1 MPELPDV
8 LDAAHPRGRGE
19 SGVARSLSRHVALPR
34 WVALP
39 AAVILIA
46 VVALASRSTSAPA
59 VELAFDGSPLIVA
72 LRVAGYVAEFLG
84 VAGLLAAAILYR
96 GRLMRGRTAAKA
108 GRKLPPVPWW
118 AQVLALAAIVPLF
131 VGQGAI
137 VLSYIL
143 EILRNLG
150 SRSSSGPAGSPD
162 FQDLAPGLAARDTT
176 SLLIAFVIV
185 AGLFL
190 LMVAVVI
197 RWRIQDRRF
206 AADGFNDQRTATE
219 AAVDVSLDALRSEP
233 DPRRAVIAA
242 YAAMER
248 ALSGAGLGRRRSEAP
263 MEYVRRVLTE
273 QTRAP
278 EEVRTVTD
286 LFQVAKFSH
295 HTVDEDMRDRA
306 IKALERIR
314 AATQRPG

>member
-1 MPELPDV
+1 MPELS
-8 LDAAHPRGRGE
+8 DASTAVEPRVRSVGRIVG
-19 SGVARSLSRHVALPR
+19 GLPR

-39 AAVILIA
+39 TAVVLIA
-46 VVALASRSTSAPA
+46 VVALASRSTSAPSL
-59 VELAFDGSPLIVA
+59 ELTFDGSPLIVA
-72 LRVAGYVAEFLG
+72 LRAAGYVAEFLG

-96 GRLMRGRTAAKA
+96 GRLMRGQAAAKA
-108 GRKLPPVPWW
+108 GRRLAAMPWW
-118 AQVLALAAIVPLF
+118 AQVLALAAVVPLF
-131 VGQGAI
+131 IGQAAI

-150 SRSSSGPAGSPD
+150 SRSSSGAAGNPN

-176 SLLIAFVIV
+176 SLLIAFLVV

-295 HTVDEDMRDRA
+295 HTVDEGMRSDA
-306 IKALERIR
+306 IDALERVR
-314 AATQRPG
+314 AATQRPA